1 MASTATTTNGHAT
14 ETHVSF
20 SEQVDRMFDKA
31 AAYTDL
37 EPGLLGQIKN
47 CNGVYR
53 MDFPLR
59 RDDGSIDVIT
69 AYRAEHSH
77 HKLPTKGGI
86 RYADNVN
93 EDEVMALAALM
104 TYKCAIVDV
113 PFGGAK
119 GGIRIN
125 RIDYSEAELERITRR
140 YTFELQKKN
149 FIGPGID
156 VPAPDYGTGP
166 ADMAVI
172 MDTYTSL
179 TLTENPIDAMACV
192 TGKPVGQGGVRGR
205 NEATGRGVFY
215 GIREAVS
222 VAEDMD
228 GLGLSTGLDGKT
240 IVMQGL
246 GNVGYHAARYLE
258 EGGSTLIG
266 LAEYEGAIHNPAGL
280 SLEDVVAHRRETGSI
295 LDFPG
300 ATNLGSS
307 ADALEL
313 ECDILVP
320 AALESQIRKDNA
332 GRVNAKII
340 GEAANGPITADA
352 DAILNE
358 KGVLIL
364 PDVYLN
370 AGGVTVSYFEWLRN
384 LSHVRHGRMNRRFE
398 QHNARRILEAVESLS
413 GSQFNQQAMVEVVD
427 KVAFGA
433 GEEDLVN
440 SGLED
445 TMVYAYHEVRERA
458 KRHNTD
464 QRTAAFVNALEKVA
478 ASYAQMGIFP

>member
-1 MASTATTTNGHAT
+1 MANAATATNDHGTHAY
-14 ETHVSF
+14 VSF

-31 AAYTDL
+31 AAHLDHS
-37 EPGLLGQIKN
+37 PGLLAQIKR
-47 CNGVYR
+47 CNSVYR
-53 MDFPLR
+53 MEFPLK
-59 RDDGSIDVIT
+59 RDDGTIDVIQ
-69 AYRAEHSH
+69 AFRAEHSH
-77 HKLPTKGGI
+77 HKQPTKGGI
-86 RYADNVN
+86 RYASSVN

-125 RIDYSEAELERITRR
+125 RSDYSEAEIERITRR
-140 YTFELQKKN
+140 YTFELKKKN

-172 MDTYTSL
+172 LDTYTSL
-179 TLTENPIDAMACV
+179 TLTENPLDALACV

-205 NEATGRGVFY
+205 HEATGRGVYF

-222 VAEDMD
+222 FADDMD
-228 GLGLSTGLDGKT
+228 RLGLSTGLEGKT
-240 IVMQGL
+240 VVVQGL
-246 GNVGYHAARYLE
+246 GNVGYHAARYLQ
-258 EGGSTLIG
+258 EGGATLIG
-266 LAEYEGAIHNPAGL
+266 LAEYEGAIYNPAGL
-280 SLEDVVAHRRETGSI
+280 SLEVVVAHRRETGSI

-300 ATNLGSS
+300 ATNIETS
-307 ADALEL
+307 AEALEI

-320 AALESQIRKDNA
+320 AALESQIRRENA
-332 GRVNAKII
+332 GRIRARIV
-340 GEAANGPITADA
+340 GEAANGPVTADA

-358 KGVLIL
+358 KGVLII
-364 PDVYLN
+364 PDIFLN

-398 QHNARRILEAVESLS
+398 EHSARRILEAIETLA
-413 GSQFNQQAMVEVVD
+413 GTPFNQQTLEEVVG

-433 GEEDLVN
+433 SEEDLVN

-445 TMVYAYHEVRERA
+445 TMVSAYQEVRQLA
-458 KRHNTD
+458 KRYNTD
-464 QRTAAFVNALEKVA
+464 LRTAAFISALDKVA
-478 ASYAQMGIFP
+478 ASYMQMGIFP